1 MPNSFSPASSLILF
15 LPPHNKK
22 PLSPLSECFENHS
35 EVMNNEKFSLK
46 KRIKSF
52 SYAFAGLKVLFREEH
67 NSWIHAVAAVLAVA
81 MGFLF
86 RISPMEWIAV
96 VIVIGMVL
104 SAEILNSSLER
115 TADFVKAE
123 RDDRKRDIKDLGA
136 AAVLVCAIA
145 AALVGTIIFLPKIVA
160 VLR

>member
-1 MPNSFSPASSLILF
+1 
-15 LPPHNKK
+15 
-22 PLSPLSECFENHS
+22 
-35 EVMNNEKFSLK
+35 MNNEKFSIK

-67 NSWIHAVAAVLAVA
+67 NSWIHATAAVLAIA
-81 MGFLF
+81 AGFLF
-86 RISPMEWIAV
+86 RISPGEWIAV
-96 VIVIGMVL
+96 IIVIGMVF

-136 AAVLVCAIA
+136 AAVLVTAIS
-145 AALVGTIIFLPKIVA
+145 AALVGIMIFLPKIIDF
-160 VLR
+160 LF

>member
-1 MPNSFSPASSLILF
+1 MRVISMLQ
-15 LPPHNKK
+15 
-22 PLSPLSECFENHS
+22 
-35 EVMNNEKFSLK
+35 VMKNEKFSIK

-67 NSWIHAVAAVLAVA
+67 NSWIHAVAAVMAIVA
-81 MGFLF
+81 GFLF
-86 RISPMEWIAV
+86 RISYMEWIAV
-96 VIVIGMVL
+96 LIVIGMVI

-136 AAVLVCAIA
+136 AAVLVCAIVA
-145 AALVGTIIFLPKIVA
+145 VLVGLIIFLPKILA
-160 VLR
+160 LFY

>member
-1 MPNSFSPASSLILF
+1 MRVISMFQ
-15 LPPHNKK
+15 
-22 PLSPLSECFENHS
+22 
-35 EVMNNEKFSLK
+35 VMKDEKFSIK

-67 NSWIHAVAAVLAVA
+67 NSWIHAVAAVMAIVA
-81 MGFLF
+81 GFLF
-86 RISPMEWIAV
+86 RISYMEWIAV
-96 VIVIGMVL
+96 LIVIGMVI

-136 AAVLVCAIA
+136 AAVLVCAIVA
-145 AALVGTIIFLPKIVA
+145 VLVGLIIFLPKILA
-160 VLR
+160 LFY

>member
-1 MPNSFSPASSLILF
+1 
-15 LPPHNKK
+15 
-22 PLSPLSECFENHS
+22 
-35 EVMNNEKFSLK
+35 MNNEKFSVR

-52 SYAFAGLKVLFREEH
+52 SYAFAGLRVLFREEH
-67 NSWIHAVAAVLAVA
+67 NAWIHAVAAVLAVA

-96 VIVIGMVL
+96 VIVIGMVFA
-104 SAEILNSSLER
+104 AEIINSSIER

-145 AALVGTIIFLPKIVA
+145 AAVVGIIIFTPKIIA
-160 VLR
+160 LCC

>member
-1 MPNSFSPASSLILF
+1 
-15 LPPHNKK
+15 
-22 PLSPLSECFENHS
+22 
-35 EVMNNEKFSLK
+35 MNNEKFSVR

-52 SYAFAGLKVLFREEH
+52 SYAFAGLRVLFREEH
-67 NSWIHAVAAVLAVA
+67 NARIHAVAAVLAVA
-81 MGFLF
+81 MGFLL

-96 VIVIGMVL
+96 VIVIGMVFA
-104 SAEILNSSLER
+104 AEIINSSIER

-145 AALVGTIIFLPKIVA
+145 AAVVGIIIFIPKIIA
-160 VLR
+160 LCC

>member
-1 MPNSFSPASSLILF
+1 M
-15 LPPHNKK
+15 K
-22 PLSPLSECFENHS
+22 
-35 EVMNNEKFSLK
+35 NEKFSIK

-86 RISPMEWIAV
+86 RISPMEWISV
-96 VIVIGMVL
+96 VIVIGMVFA
-104 SAEILNSSLER
+104 AEIINSSIER

-145 AALVGTIIFLPKIVA
+145 AAVVGIIIFIPKIIA
-160 VLR
+160 LCC

>member
-1 MPNSFSPASSLILF
+1 
-15 LPPHNKK
+15 
-22 PLSPLSECFENHS
+22 
-35 EVMNNEKFSLK
+35 MNNEKFSVR

-52 SYAFAGLKVLFREEH
+52 SYAFAGLRVLFREEH
-67 NSWIHAVAAVLAVA
+67 NAWIHAVAAVLAVA

-96 VIVIGMVL
+96 VIVIGMVFA
-104 SAEILNSSLER
+104 AEIINSSIER

-145 AALVGTIIFLPKIVA
+145 AAVVGIIIFLPKIIA
-160 VLR
+160 LCC

>member
-1 MPNSFSPASSLILF
+1 
-15 LPPHNKK
+15 
-22 PLSPLSECFENHS
+22 
-35 EVMNNEKFSLK
+35 MNNEKFSLK

-52 SYAFAGLKVLFREEH
+52 SYAFAGLRVLFREEH
-67 NSWIHAVAAVLAVA
+67 NARIHAVAAVLAVA

-96 VIVIGMVL
+96 VIVIGMVFA
-104 SAEILNSSLER
+104 AEIINSSIER

-136 AAVLVCAIA
+136 AAVLVCAIS
-145 AALVGTIIFLPKIVA
+145 AALVGIIIFLPKIIA
-160 VLR
+160 LCR

>member
-1 MPNSFSPASSLILF
+1 
-15 LPPHNKK
+15 
-22 PLSPLSECFENHS
+22 
-35 EVMNNEKFSLK
+35 MNNEKFSIK

-52 SYAFAGLKVLFREEH
+52 AYAFAGLKVLFREEH
-67 NSWIHAVAAVLAVA
+67 NSWIHAVAAVLAIA

-96 VIVIGMVL
+96 VIVIGMVF
-104 SAEILNSSLER
+104 SAEIINSSLER

-136 AAVLVCAIA
+136 AAVLVCAMV
-145 AALVGTIIFLPKIVA
+145 ALITGLIIFVPKIIA
-160 VLR
+160 LYCG

>member
-1 MPNSFSPASSLILF
+1 M
-15 LPPHNKK
+15 K
-22 PLSPLSECFENHS
+22 
-35 EVMNNEKFSLK
+35 NEKFSMK

-96 VIVIGMVL
+96 VIVIGMVFA
-104 SAEILNSSLER
+104 AEIINSSIER

-145 AALVGTIIFLPKIVA
+145 AAVVGIIIFIPKIIA
-160 VLR
+160 LCC

>member
-1 MPNSFSPASSLILF
+1 
-15 LPPHNKK
+15 
-22 PLSPLSECFENHS
+22 
-35 EVMNNEKFSLK
+35 MNNEKFSVR

-67 NSWIHAVAAVLAVA
+67 NARIHAVAAVLAVA
-81 MGFLF
+81 LGFLF

-96 VIVIGMVL
+96 AIVIGMVFA
-104 SAEILNSSLER
+104 AEIINSSIER

-145 AALVGTIIFLPKIVA
+145 AAMVGIIIFLPKIIA
-160 VLR
+160 LCC

>member
-1 MPNSFSPASSLILF
+1 
-15 LPPHNKK
+15 
-22 PLSPLSECFENHS
+22 
-35 EVMNNEKFSLK
+35 MNNEKFSVR

-52 SYAFAGLKVLFREEH
+52 SYAFAGLRVLFREEH
-67 NSWIHAVAAVLAVA
+67 NARIHAVAAVLAVA

-96 VIVIGMVL
+96 VIVIGMVFA
-104 SAEILNSSLER
+104 AEIINSSIER
-115 TADFVKAE
+115 TSDFVKAE

-145 AALVGTIIFLPKIVA
+145 AAVVGIIIFLPKIIA
-160 VLR
+160 LCC

>member
-1 MPNSFSPASSLILF
+1 M
-15 LPPHNKK
+15 K
-22 PLSPLSECFENHS
+22 
-35 EVMNNEKFSLK
+35 NEKFSIK

-96 VIVIGMVL
+96 VIVIGMVFA
-104 SAEILNSSLER
+104 AEIINSSIER
-115 TADFVKAE
+115 TADFIKAE

-145 AALVGTIIFLPKIVA
+145 AAVVGIIIFIPKIIA
-160 VLR
+160 LCC

>member
-1 MPNSFSPASSLILF
+1 MRVISMFQ
-15 LPPHNKK
+15 
-22 PLSPLSECFENHS
+22 
-35 EVMNNEKFSLK
+35 VMKNEKFSIK

-67 NSWIHAVAAVLAVA
+67 NSWIHAVAAVMAIVA
-81 MGFLF
+81 GFLF
-86 RISPMEWIAV
+86 RISYMEWIAV
-96 VIVIGMVL
+96 LIVIGMVI

-136 AAVLVCAIA
+136 AAVLVCAIVA
-145 AALVGTIIFLPKIVA
+145 VLVGLIIFLPKILA
-160 VLR
+160 LF

>member
-1 MPNSFSPASSLILF
+1 
-15 LPPHNKK
+15 
-22 PLSPLSECFENHS
+22 
-35 EVMNNEKFSLK
+35 MNNEKFSIK

-52 SYAFAGLKVLFREEH
+52 SYAFAGLRVLFREEH
-67 NSWIHAVAAVLAVA
+67 NARIHAVAAVLAVA

-96 VIVIGMVL
+96 VIVIGMVFA
-104 SAEILNSSLER
+104 AEIINSSIER

-145 AALVGTIIFLPKIVA
+145 AAVVGIIIFLPKIIA
-160 VLR
+160 LCC

>member
-1 MPNSFSPASSLILF
+1 M
-15 LPPHNKK
+15 K
-22 PLSPLSECFENHS
+22 
-35 EVMNNEKFSLK
+35 NEKFSIK

-81 MGFLF
+81 MGLLF

-96 VIVIGMVL
+96 VIVIGMVFA
-104 SAEILNSSLER
+104 AEIINSSIER

-145 AALVGTIIFLPKIVA
+145 AAVVGIIIFIPKIIA
-160 VLR
+160 LCC